1 MAFPTTARH
10 GVLVPDVVTEV
21 VITARSRGIFITNR
35 AGGAK
40 YEMWAK
46 LDGTDPAIEGDDS
59 ILVTSDL
66 GNRTFAASGSTSVR
80 LISSFPVPY
89 SVETY

>member
-1 MAFPTTARH
+1 MAFATSARH
-10 GVLVPDVVTEV
+10 GVLTADVVTEV

-35 AGGAK
+35 SGNPK
-40 YEMWAK
+40 FEMWAK

-59 ILVTSDL
+59 ILITSDF

-80 LISSFPVPY
+80 LLSAYPVPY